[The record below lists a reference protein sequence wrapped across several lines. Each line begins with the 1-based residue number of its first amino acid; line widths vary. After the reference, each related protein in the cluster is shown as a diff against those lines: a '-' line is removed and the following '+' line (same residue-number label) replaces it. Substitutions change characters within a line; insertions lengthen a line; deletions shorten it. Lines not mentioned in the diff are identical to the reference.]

1 MSPLQVAAGNN
12 SLHIIDALISAGA
25 DVNAKDNVRTV
36 QLADELTYLF

>member
-12 SLHIIDALISAGA
+12 SLHIVDALISAGA
-25 DVNAKDNVRTV
+25 DVRAV